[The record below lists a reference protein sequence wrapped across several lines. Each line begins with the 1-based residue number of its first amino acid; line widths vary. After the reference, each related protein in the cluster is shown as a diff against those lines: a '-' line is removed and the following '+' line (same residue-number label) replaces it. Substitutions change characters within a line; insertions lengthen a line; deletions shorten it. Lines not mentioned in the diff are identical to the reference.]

1 MEQLRQ
7 REAAAAEGGDGPGGW
22 SRDPPGDGGDSAAWN
37 GSCGRPPATGLEDD
51 DDEQDLPFPSPECS
65 CRCWGEPATP
75 PSPAAE
81 RRDGSCSLNCHNR
94 ASAAPVLP
102 LPRGQE
108 EGEEDGAGEDGAGK
122 GGRRTR
128 RRQRHRSAPKE
139 KEEGGRREAGV
150 GKRHRPAR
158 KRSRGDGTESP
169 GLVEELA
176 GCRGLLVAA
185 LAQARRLGAEAGG
198 RLLCSCCRLG
208 ARDLA
213 SAQAGVRSW
222 GRRVGQRARSGSL
235 RAARWLR
242 AGAGFFLRLLWM
254 LCALLLL
261 LLMLL
266 LGSLRLCW
274 RLGAAALV
282 AGVDRLGRS
291 RWVARLLA
299 LLDVAVLRRTW
310 GLLGE
315 SRTCRYLWDWLQRR
329 RAPPW
334 VPGAGGTGG
343 PGGMAPGPDGGA
355 PAAGSGEEVSR
366 LLAMA
371 EVPEEEL
378 NPFQVLGVEAT
389 ASDAELKKAYRRLAV
404 LVHPD
409 KNEHPRAEAAFKV
422 LRAAWDIVSS
432 PERRKE
438 YEIKRM
444 AESELTRSM
453 SEFLSRLQDDLK
465 EAMNTMMCSKC
476 QGKHKRF
483 EMDRDPL
490 SARYCAKCGVL
501 HPAEEGDFWA
511 ESSLLGLKI
520 TYFAMMDGKIYDI
533 TEWAG
538 CQRVGISPDTHHVP
552 YHISFGSR
560 SSGPGGRQR
569 SASKGSP
576 ASAADLQDFFTR
588 VFQGSSGPMPGGPFP
603 PPPAPPGAA
612 ASAGVPPRAEGAAPK
627 GDAKHKRRKKVR
639 RPFQR

>member
-1 MEQLRQ
+1 MEQPRY
-7 REAAAAEGGDGPGGW
+7 RGDPAGDGEGGGRPAE
-22 SRDPPGDGGDSAAWN
+22 DSAAWN
-37 GSCGRPPATGLEDD
+37 GSCGRPPVTIPEDNDD
-51 DDEQDLPFPSPECS
+51 DHDLPFLSPEGPRCS
-65 CRCWGEPATP
+65 CRCRGEPAAP
-75 PSPAAE
+75 PNPAAE
-81 RRDGSCSLNCHNR
+81 RQDGSCSLTCRNR
-94 ASAAPVLP
+94 AAAGPVLP
-102 LPRGQE
+102 PARGQE
-108 EGEEDGAGEDGAGK
+108 DGEEDEAGEDGAGK
-122 GGRRTR
+122 GSRRTR
-128 RRQRHRSAPKE
+128 RRQRHRSTPKE
-139 KEEGGRREAGV
+139 KEDGGRREGGA
-150 GKRHRPAR
+150 GKRHRPSR
-158 KRSRGDGTESP
+158 KRSRGDGTEAP
-169 GLVEELA
+169 AEEPA
-176 GCRGLLVAA
+176 GYQGLLAAA

-198 RLLCSCCRLG
+198 WLLCSCCRLG
-208 ARDLA
+208 GHDLG
-213 SAQAGVRSW
+213 SAQASVRNW
-222 GRRVGQRARSGSL
+222 GRRVGQQARSGSL
-235 RAARWLR
+235 RVARWLR
-242 AGAGFFLRLLWM
+242 AGTGFFLCLLWM
-254 LCALLLL
+254 LCALLVLL
-261 LLMLL
+261 LVLL

-274 RLGAAALV
+274 RVGAGALV
-282 AGVDRLGRS
+282 AGADQLGRS
-291 RWVARLLA
+291 QRVARFLT
-299 LLDVAVLRRTW
+299 LLDAAVFRRTW

-315 SRTCRYLWDWLQRR
+315 SRMCRHLWDWLQRR

-334 VPGAGGTGG
+334 APGAGRTGG
-343 PGGMAPGPDGGA
+343 LGDAASVGDGGA
-355 PAAGSGEEVSR
+355 PAASCAEEVSR

-422 LRAAWDIVSS
+422 LRAAWDMVSS

-490 SARYCAKCGVL
+490 SARYCAECGGL

-538 CQRVGISPDTHHVP
+538 CQRVGINPDTHRVP

-576 ASAADLQDFFTR
+576 TSAADLQEFFTR

-603 PPPAPPGAA
+603 PPPTPPGAA
-612 ASAGVPPRAEGAAPK
+612 APPGVPPRAEGAVPK

-639 RPFQR
+639 RPLQR

>member
-7 REAAAAEGGDGPGGW
+7 REAAAAEGDAGPGW
-22 SRDPPGDGGDSAAWN
+22 SPEPPGSGGRPTGDSAAWN
-37 GSCGRPPATGLEDD
+37 GGCARPPTTGPEDD
-51 DDEQDLPFPSPECS
+51 GDRDLPFPGPLCA
-65 CRCWGEPATP
+65 CRCRGEPAAP
-75 PSPAAE
+75 PSPAAG
-81 RRDGSCSLNCHNR
+81 RREGSCSLTCRNR
-94 ASAAPVLP
+94 AAAAPAVP
-102 LPRGQE
+102 QPREWE
-108 EGEEDGAGEDGAGK
+108 EGEEDEDGAGK
-122 GGRRTR
+122 GARRTR
-128 RRQRHRSAPKE
+128 RRQRQRSAPKE
-139 KEEGGRREAGV
+139 KEDGGRREGGV
-150 GKRHRPAR
+150 GKRHRPVR
-158 KRSRGDGTESP
+158 KRSRGDGAELP
-169 GLVEELA
+169 GPAEELA
-176 GCRGLLVAA
+176 GCRGLLAAA

-208 ARDLA
+208 ARDLGW
-213 SAQAGVRSW
+213 AQAGVRSW
-222 GRRVGQRARSGSL
+222 GRRVGQRARSSSL
-235 RAARWLR
+235 KAARWLR
-242 AGAGFFLRLLWM
+242 TGAGLFLRLLWM

-274 RLGAAALV
+274 RLGAAALA
-282 AGVDRLGRS
+282 AGVDQLGRS
-291 RWVARLLA
+291 RRAARLVA
-299 LLDVAVLRRTW
+299 LLDAAVFRRTW
-310 GLLGE
+310 GLLRE
-315 SRTCRYLWDWLQRR
+315 SRMCRYLWDWLQGR

-334 VPGAGGTGG
+334 APGGVRTGG
-343 PGGMAPGPDGGA
+343 PGDVAPGPDAGA
-355 PAAGSGEEVSR
+355 PTAGSREEVSR

-453 SEFLSRLQDDLK
+453 SEFLSRLQDNLK

-490 SARYCAKCGVL
+490 SARYCAECGGL

-538 CQRVGISPDTHHVP
+538 CQRVGISPDTHRVP

-560 SSGPGGRQR
+560 SAGPGRRQR

-576 ASAADLQDFFTR
+576 TSAADLQDFFTR

-603 PPPAPPGAA
+603 PPPTPPGAA
-612 ASAGVPPRAEGAAPK
+612 APPGAPPRAEGAAPK
-627 GDAKHKRRKKVR
+627 GDSKHKRRKKVR

>member
-1 MEQLRQ
+1 MEQPRY
-7 REAAAAEGGDGPGGW
+7 RETAADEGSNGPGW
-22 SRDPPGDGGDSAAWN
+22 SPEPPGSGGGGSAAWN
-37 GSCGRPPATGLEDD
+37 GSCGLGDAT
-51 DDEQDLPFPSPECS
+51 DLPFAGPGCT
-65 CRCWGEPATP
+65 CRYQGEPAAP
-75 PSPAAE
+75 LSPE
-81 RRDGSCSLNCHNR
+81 RRDGSCSLSCHHR
-94 ASAAPVLP
+94 DTAAPP
-102 LPRGQE
+102 EPPGP
-108 EGEEDGAGEDGAGK
+108 GEEDGASEEGAGK
-122 GGRRTR
+122 SRRTR
-128 RRQRHRSAPKE
+128 RRQRQRSG
-139 KEEGGRREAGV
+139 KEESGRRE
-150 GKRHRPAR
+150 GKRQRPVR
-158 KRSRGDGTESP
+158 KRSRGDDSELP
-169 GLVEELA
+169 GPVEEPA
-176 GCRGLLVAA
+176 GCQGLLARGLLAR
-185 LAQARRLGAEAGG
+185 ARRLGAEAGG
-198 RLLCSCCRLG
+198 WLLCSCCRLG
-208 ARDLA
+208 TGDLCWAR
-213 SAQAGVRSW
+213 AGVRGW
-222 GRRVGQRARSGSL
+222 GRRVGQRARSSCL

-242 AGAGFFLRLLWM
+242 AGAGLFLRLLWM

-274 RLGAAALV
+274 RLGAAAL
-282 AGVDRLGRS
+282 ATGAHRLGSS
-291 RWVARLLA
+291 RQVARLLA

-334 VPGAGGTGG
+334 AAGGDGLG
-343 PGGMAPGPDGGA
+343 AGGA
-355 PAAGSGEEVSR
+355 PAGSEEEVSR

-389 ASDAELKKAYRRLAV
+389 ASETELKKAYRRLAV

-409 KNEHPRAEAAFKV
+409 KNQHPRAEAAFKV
-422 LRAAWDIVSS
+422 LRAAWDIISS

-438 YEIKRM
+438 YEMKRM

-490 SARYCAKCGVL
+490 SARYCAECGVL

-520 TYFAMMDGKIYDI
+520 TYFAMMEGKIYDI

-538 CQRVGISPDTHHVP
+538 CQRVGISPDTHRVP
-552 YHISFGSR
+552 YHISFGAR
-560 SSGPGGRQR
+560 NAGPAGRQR

-576 ASAADLQDFFTR
+576 TSAADLQDFFTR
-588 VFQGSSGPMPGGPFP
+588 VFQGSSGAMPGGPFP
-603 PPPAPPGAA
+603 PPPAPPAA
-612 ASAGVPPRAEGAAPK
+612 ASPPGAPPRAEGAVPK
-627 GDAKHKRRKKVR
+627 GEAKHKRRKKVR

>member
-1 MEQLRQ
+1 MEQLRH
-7 REAAAAEGGDGPGGW
+7 REAAAAEGGDGPGW
-22 SRDPPGDGGDSAAWN
+22 SREPPGDGDCPAGDDSAAWN
-37 GSCGRPPATGLEDD
+37 GSCGRPAAAGLEEEEE
-51 DDEQDLPFPSPECS
+51 EQDLPFPGPRCS
-65 CRCWGEPATP
+65 CRCRGEPAAP
-75 PSPAAE
+75 PSPAAP
-81 RRDGSCSLNCHNR
+81 RRDGSCSLTCHHR
-94 ASAAPVLP
+94 ATAAPGP
-102 LPRGQE
+102 PPPRGPE

-122 GGRRTR
+122 GARRTR

-139 KEEGGRREAGV
+139 KEEGGRREGGA

-158 KRSRGDGTESP
+158 KRSHGDGAELP
-169 GLVEELA
+169 GPAEELA
-176 GCRGLLVAA
+176 SYRGLLAAA

-198 RLLCSCCRLG
+198 RLLCSCCRLS
-208 ARDLA
+208 ARDLG

-242 AGAGFFLRLLWM
+242 AAAGLFLRLLWM
-254 LCALLLL
+254 LCALLFLL
-261 LLMLL
+261 LVLL

-274 RLGAAALV
+274 RLGAAALA
-282 AGVDRLGRS
+282 AGADRLGGS
-291 RWVARLLA
+291 RWAARLLT
-299 LLDVAVLRRTW
+299 LLDAAVLCRTR
-310 GLLGE
+310 GLLGQ
-315 SRTCRYLWDWLQRR
+315 SRPCRYLWDWLQRR

-334 VPGAGGTGG
+334 GARTGG
-343 PGGMAPGPDGGA
+343 PGDAAPGPDGGN
-355 PAAGSGEEVSR
+355 PAAGCGEEVSR

-438 YEIKRM
+438 YEIKQM

-490 SARYCAKCGVL
+490 SARYCAECGGL

-538 CQRVGISPDTHHVP
+538 CQRVGISPDTHRVP

-560 SSGPGGRQR
+560 GAGPAGRQR
-569 SASKGSP
+569 SASKGGP

-588 VFQGSSGPMPGGPFP
+588 VFQGSAGPGGPFP

-612 ASAGVPPRAEGAAPK
+612 ASPGAPPRAEGAAPK

>member
-1 MEQLRQ
+1 MEQPRYQ
-7 REAAAAEGGDGPGGW
+7 EAAAAEGGDGPGW
-22 SRDPPGDGGDSAAWN
+22 NREPPGNGGGDSAAWN
-37 GSCGRPPATGLEDD
+37 GTCGLEDTA
-51 DDEQDLPFPSPECS
+51 DLPFPGPGCS
-65 CRCWGEPATP
+65 CRYRGEPAAP

-81 RRDGSCSLNCHNR
+81 RRDGSCSLTCHHR
-94 ASAAPVLP
+94 ATAATPVPP
-102 LPRGQE
+102 LP
-108 EGEEDGAGEDGAGK
+108 GEEDGAGEEGAGK
-122 GGRRTR
+122 GNRRTR
-128 RRQRHRSAPKE
+128 RRQRHRLV
-139 KEEGGRREAGV
+139 KEESSRRES
-150 GKRHRPAR
+150 KRQRPVR
-158 KRSRGDGTESP
+158 KRNRGDGSELP
-169 GLVEELA
+169 GPVEELA
-176 GCRGLLVAA
+176 GCRGLLAWGLLAQA
-185 LAQARRLGAEAGG
+185 LAQARRLAAEAGG
-198 RLLCSCCRLG
+198 WLLCSCCRLG
-208 ARDLA
+208 AGDLGW
-213 SAQAGVRSW
+213 AQADMRSW
-222 GRRVGQRARSGSL
+222 GRQVGQRARSGCL

-242 AGAGFFLRLLWM
+242 AGAGLFLRLLWM

-274 RLGAAALV
+274 RVGAAALA
-282 AGVDRLGRS
+282 AGAHRLGRS
-291 RWVARLLA
+291 QRVAWLLA
-299 LLDVAVLRRTW
+299 LLDAAVLRRTW
-310 GLLGE
+310 GILGE
-315 SRTCRYLWDWLQRR
+315 NRTCRYLWDWLQRWR
-329 RAPPW
+329 TPPW
-334 VPGAGGTGG
+334 VAGGVRTDGPGAGG
-343 PGGMAPGPDGGA
+343 A
-355 PAAGSGEEVSR
+355 PADSGEEVSR

-404 LVHPD
+404 MVHPD

-490 SARYCAKCGVL
+490 SARYCAECGGL

-538 CQRVGISPDTHHVP
+538 CQRVGISPDTHRVP

-560 SSGPGGRQR
+560 SAGPAGRQR

-576 ASAADLQDFFTR
+576 TSAADLQDFFTR
-588 VFQGSSGPMPGGPFP
+588 VFQGSSGAMPGGPFP
-603 PPPAPPGAA
+603 PHPTPPAAAAPPGA
-612 ASAGVPPRAEGAAPK
+612 PPRPEGTVPK
-627 GDAKHKRRKKVR
+627 GEAKHKRRKKVR